1 MKLSNENTP
10 RTKFFAHRDPGEI
23 ICGNISPTNFISKP
37 SFSLRKG
44 GGATASYV
52 SNNLSNDLN

>member
-23 ICGNISPTNFISKP
+23 ICGNISPTIFIISKP

-44 GGATASYV
+44 EG
-52 SNNLSNDLN
+52 LQPPM